1 MLDFDEARRRLLSD
15 VRPGPVERL
24 PLIAARGRV
33 LAEDLVARTALPS
46 FDGSAMDGYA
56 VATQTFAGDGPWAL
70 PIVGE
75 SRTGRPPPRL
85 LPGTACRIFTGAIVP
100 EGADAVVMQEDVAR
114 EGEIA
119 RFDAKPRPWANV
131 RRAGEDLAEGA
142 IALPRG
148 TRLGPAQIGLAA
160 TLDRGELLV
169 ARRPVVTVLATGDE
183 LRPPGSAPRDAS
195 IPESNGPALVGL
207 IESAGAV
214 AHLLPATGDDEERT
228 RAAIE
233 DALRSSDV
241 LVTIGGVSVGDHDV
255 VKPALEAAG
264 VTLDFWKVAMKP
276 GKPLMI
282 GRIGEALYLGLPGNP
297 VAAFVCWHVIGARI
311 AEVSAGITEGGTRR
325 MIVRAGFERVRQP
338 GRCEFLPVRL
348 GDYDGHGV
356 RTVAVTA
363 LDVSHRVAL
372 LAQADGLLLIPS
384 ETDRIRHD
392 DMLEFIPFG
401 DGA

>member
-276 GKPLMI
+276 GKPLAV
-282 GRIGEALYLGLPGNP
+282 GRRGDTRVLGLPGNP
-297 VAAFVCWHVIGARI
+297 VSALVTFLLFGVPLLRALAGDRAPIEPRSAARLGHAIERRPGRREFYRATLSHDARGVIATPLRNQASGAMVALAQCDALIDVPVEATSLAEGADVALIRI
-311 AEVSAGITEGGTRR
+311 A
-325 MIVRAGFERVRQP
+325 P
-338 GRCEFLPVRL
+338 
-348 GDYDGHGV
+348 
-356 RTVAVTA
+356 
-363 LDVSHRVAL
+363 
-372 LAQADGLLLIPS
+372 
-384 ETDRIRHD
+384 
-392 DMLEFIPFG
+392 
-401 DGA
+401 

>member
-24 PLIAARGRV
+24 PLITARGRV

-56 VATQTFAGDGPWAL
+56 VATQTFAGDGPWTL

-119 RFDAKPRPWANV
+119 RFDARPRPWANV

-160 TLDRGELLV
+160 TLDRGELVV

-276 GKPLMI
+276 GKPLAV
-282 GRIGEALYLGLPGNP
+282 GRRGDTRVLGLPGNP
-297 VAAFVCWHVIGARI
+297 VSALVTFLLFGVPLLRALAGDRAPIEPRGTARLGRAIERKPGRREFYRATLSHDARGAIATPLRNQASGAMVALAQCDALIDVPVEATSLPEGADVALIRI
-311 AEVSAGITEGGTRR
+311 A
-325 MIVRAGFERVRQP
+325 P
-338 GRCEFLPVRL
+338 
-348 GDYDGHGV
+348 
-356 RTVAVTA
+356 
-363 LDVSHRVAL
+363 
-372 LAQADGLLLIPS
+372 
-384 ETDRIRHD
+384 
-392 DMLEFIPFG
+392 
-401 DGA
+401 